1 MAKKPRTQVDYNP
14 GQASLQG
21 GVGASEGNYRVAVAP
36 TPKTNAALQF
46 ASFIN
51 QIPNVAGQY
60 TNYIEAIGQEKLA
73 MMTEDELIEELAG
86 GDKDTLNIL
95 KYNKAYNYGLV
106 EKNFK
111 RNVEAYQKQF
121 DDIAGQIETY
131 PDNDSFIAA
140 LDNLDASIGSEFI
153 GQTAND
159 YQKKAGEALLFNT
172 LPTLRAKSLQKYQ
185 AFKQDATIQLIT
197 GSLHDDMIADTQ
209 MNAAEKSN
217 LFLRQF
223 QTELRQFSNLTP
235 SDKSRLYEQFVL
247 NGVARYQARGQEN
260 EAVDFLEA
268 AGLFEIYPGARLGSI
283 GDNPAQFERLRQSL
297 IEVDTEKG
305 ETLAANRSRVNNSAK
320 TAYRALHIGEVGKE
334 GISVDLDDLVDAVST
349 HESAEWKRTA
359 MAALME
365 QIDLKSP
372 SVIERSSSLARGL
385 RLLKGA
391 TQNERTRDLLN
402 EAVGEVEPAQ
412 DLYLRKT
419 NLEPEDT
426 NELDTVVSDFVTQ
439 DWAAPIPDIFRIP
452 RTGKQVSSGSA
463 AGIASLKEARKSLP
477 FLQAD
482 TPTEPLMNYLQTL
495 SKLATKGD
503 FEDQSPVIQ
512 GGLFTY
518 LKDTNINNEL
528 WNESQ
533 GNVAKYKALLSDT
546 ANKWITDQKQ
556 KYDLDNELRELQVKQ
571 ERDVGVWDV
580 TGSEF
585 QEFED
590 EVREAATKGGIL
602 QTGLRKLLGGDAVEG
617 LKSLQDNFEFNAE
630 DISKDRQTLDKIIND
645 QKGKDR
651 DIAYKA
657 LSYSFQK
664 YGFNRLE
671 DIDSDLIR
679 KLKLQD
685 PQKEKYPVIYIT
697 KVPIGDDFKQQ
708 LGLALG
714 YLNGLKTKNAENA
727 YDLVKDK
734 LKSDEVNE
742 IEWWRNALKNN

>member
-21 GVGASEGNYRVAVAP
+21 GVGASAGNYRVAVAP

-51 QIPNVAGQY
+51 QVPNVAGQY

-217 LFLRQF
+217 SFLRQF

-297 IEVDTEKG
+297 IQVDTEKT
-305 ETLAANRSRVNNSAK
+305 ETNASIRTRGSANA
-320 TAYRALHIGEVGKE
+320 RALFF
-334 GISVDLDDLVDAVST
+334 SALDNMP
-349 HESAEWKRTA
+349 EEEWKKKVADYVKSVGVYEAEDWVEGRTEEIA
-359 MAALME
+359 QAVLNEKTNTGKLRAL
-365 QIDLKSP
+365 
-372 SVIERSSSLARGL
+372 SLAMSRMTDSTENQDTVGFINSTSFEYEKA
-385 RLLKGA
+385 RREWTSSTSFYGP
-391 TQNERTRDLLN
+391 DLNQVTGQMDSVLQ
-402 EAVGEVEPAQ
+402 EKPLIKKEDVGTITLEDGKRVEPTSKA
-412 DLYLRKT
+412 
-419 NLEPEDT
+419 
-426 NELDTVVSDFVTQ
+426 F
-439 DWAAPIPDIFRIP
+439 
-452 RTGKQVSSGSA
+452 G
-463 AGIASLKEARKSLP
+463 EA
-477 FLQAD
+477 
-482 TPTEPLMNYLQTL
+482 
-495 SKLATKGD
+495 
-503 FEDQSPVIQ
+503 
-512 GGLFTY
+512 
-518 LKDTNINNEL
+518 
-528 WNESQ
+528 WNE
-533 GNVAKYKALLSDT
+533 
-546 ANKWITDQKQ
+546 
-556 KYDLDNELRELQVKQ
+556 
-571 ERDVGVWDV
+571 
-580 TGSEF
+580 
-585 QEFED
+585 
-590 EVREAATKGGIL
+590 
-602 QTGLRKLLGGDAVEG
+602 
-617 LKSLQDNFEFNAE
+617 
-630 DISKDRQTLDKIIND
+630 
-645 QKGKDR
+645 
-651 DIAYKA
+651 
-657 LSYSFQK
+657 
-664 YGFNRLE
+664 
-671 DIDSDLIR
+671 
-679 KLKLQD
+679 
-685 PQKEKYPVIYIT
+685 IT
-697 KVPIGDDFKQQ
+697 KNYPYRSIK
-708 LGLALG
+708 GLEERQG
-714 YLNGLKTKNAENA
+714 
-727 YDLVKDK
+727 DLVK
-734 LKSDEVNE
+734 
-742 IEWWRNALKNN
+742 